1 MTASASV
8 HWFILARCR
17 GSFSPSVFLTVTSKL
32 SSASHYCAA
41 LSVFCICFLVFIVF
55 FLCVSADLL
64 PIRKSLLS
72 SETLDSHMLYQPV
85 SPLWLHTRLRNKDPW
100 TNLQYSKCLLSRCSE
115 PLLKAL
121 WGQTSKS
128 WWCYMITAQSF
139 VTSLAMAPQWHVF
152 PPITVL
158 TWCWCD
164 TKCVFIYFL

>member
-8 HWFILARCR
+8 HRLILARCR
-17 GSFSPSVFLTVTSKL
+17 GSFSQFFSESLQSYLQLVT
-32 SSASHYCAA
+32 YCAA
-41 LSVFCICFLVFIVF
+41 LSVFCICFLVFIIF

-64 PIRKSLLS
+64 PIRESLLS

-115 PLLKAL
+115 TLLKAL
-121 WGQTSKS
+121 WDQTSKS